1 MKTVY
6 VFTWHLL
13 CSQKFPTESGRP
25 ERDARVSWWITDLNF
40 YQLLVVDQDGTKKP
54 LSQCSQY
61 VCQSV
66 RPYNVSIP
74 HLSIHLSA
82 IYPYIYH
89 LYASLLSIYHLLSST
104 YLLSIT
110 FIINDHTFIIY
121 NLTVYPSLIY
131 PSRT

>member
-13 CSQKFPTESGRP
+13 CSQKFPTESGKP

-66 RPYNVSIP
+66 CPYNVSIP

-82 IYPYIYH
+82 SFPPTYQ
-89 LYASLLSIYHLLSST
+89 LSIHISIISMQAYYPSIIYYLLPTYYLSPLSSMT
-104 YLLSIT
+104 IPL
-110 FIINDHTFIIY
+110 
-121 NLTVYPSLIY
+121 
-131 PSRT
+131 